1 MTINAL
7 KARIYVDELNAIRLP
22 GFAEGMLQAYKDAEA
37 HPTKIQQHAE
47 GVHRRY
53 IMFFGDPD
61 HSDYETNFRMGML
74 AAYRRAEKLYN
85 TKKP

>member
-22 GFAEGMLQAYKDAEA
+22 GFAEGMLEAYKDAEA
-37 HPTKIQQHAE
+37 HPNKIQQHAE

-53 IMFFGDPD
+53 IMFLVIL
-61 HSDYETNFRMGML
+61 TTRI
-74 AAYRRAEKLYN
+74 
-85 TKKP
+85 TKPTFAWEC